1 MTRKKLKNSAS
12 NILESED
19 DPSSHKASAESPEFM
34 KKVLITGISGFAGS
48 FLAEE
53 LLKKNFEIY
62 GTYLFDKSLANVVH
76 IKDKL
81 NLIKLDLLSYENVL
95 EEIKK
100 IKPEIVFHLA
110 AIAATSQSFKNPSE
124 IFTNNVASQLNL
136 LEAIRLSEINPRILI
151 VSSAEVYGAVSKE
164 NLPIDEETPLR
175 PLNTYAVS
183 KLSQD
188 FLGLQYFLTYKMD
201 ITRVRP
207 SNHIGPR
214 QSPNFVV
221 SDFAKK
227 IAEVE
232 SGGADGIKVGN
243 LETKRDFTDVRDMVK
258 AYALFIDLK
267 TSGEV
272 YNLGSGKSYSIS
284 EILDKLI
291 KLSKVSIKVEVD
303 KSLFRPSDNPELICD
318 SSKFRQLSGWKP
330 EIDIDKTLKNTLEYW
345 RRQKV

>member
-1 MTRKKLKNSAS
+1 
-12 NILESED
+12 
-19 DPSSHKASAESPEFM
+19 M
-34 KKVLITGISGFAGS
+34 KKILITGISGFAGS

-53 LLKKNFEIY
+53 LLKKDFEIF
-62 GTYLFDKSLANVVH
+62 GTYLLDKSLSNIAG
-76 IKDKL
+76 IKNKV
-81 NLIKLDLLSYENVL
+81 NLIKLDLLDYEKVSQ
-95 EEIKK
+95 EIKK

-110 AIAATSQSFKNPSE
+110 AIAATSQSFNNPSE
-124 IFTNNVASQLNL
+124 IFTNNVSAQLNL
-136 LEAIRLSEINPRILI
+136 LEALRLADLNPKILI

-164 NLPIDEETPLR
+164 NLPIDEDTPLL

-232 SGGADGIKVGN
+232 KGKADSIKVGN
-243 LETKRDFTDVRDMVK
+243 LETRRDFTDVRDMVK
-258 AYALFIDLK
+258 AYGLFIDLK

-272 YNLGSGKSYSIS
+272 YNIGSGKSYLIS
-284 EILDKLI
+284 DILDKLI
-291 KLSKVSIKVEVD
+291 KMSKVPVKVEVD
-303 KSLFRPSDNPELICD
+303 KSLFRPSDNPELVCD
-318 SSKFRQLSGWKP
+318 SSKFRSLTGWNP
-330 EIDIDKTLKNTLEYW
+330 QIHIDKTLKDTLEYW
-345 RRQKV
+345 REKT

>member
-1 MTRKKLKNSAS
+1 
-12 NILESED
+12 
-19 DPSSHKASAESPEFM
+19 M
-34 KKVLITGISGFAGS
+34 KKILITGISGFAGS

-53 LLKKNFEIY
+53 LLKKDFEIF
-62 GTYLFDKSLANVVH
+62 GTYLLDKSLSNIAG
-76 IKDKL
+76 IKNKV
-81 NLIKLDLLSYENVL
+81 NLIKLDLLDYEKVSQ
-95 EEIKK
+95 EIKK

-110 AIAATSQSFKNPSE
+110 AIAATSQSFNNPSE
-124 IFTNNVASQLNL
+124 IFTNNVSAQLNL
-136 LEAIRLSEINPRILI
+136 LEALRLADLNPKILI

-164 NLPIDEETPLR
+164 NLPIDEDTPLL

-232 SGGADGIKVGN
+232 KGKADSIKVGN
-243 LETKRDFTDVRDMVK
+243 LETRRDFTDVRDMVK

-272 YNLGSGKSYSIS
+272 YNIGSGKSYLIS
-284 EILDKLI
+284 DILDKLI
-291 KLSKVSIKVEVD
+291 KMSKVPVKVEVD
-303 KSLFRPSDNPELICD
+303 KSLFRPSDNPELVCD
-318 SSKFRQLSGWKP
+318 SSKLRSLTGWNP
-330 EIDIDKTLKNTLEYW
+330 QIHIDKTLKDTLEYW
-345 RRQKV
+345 REKT